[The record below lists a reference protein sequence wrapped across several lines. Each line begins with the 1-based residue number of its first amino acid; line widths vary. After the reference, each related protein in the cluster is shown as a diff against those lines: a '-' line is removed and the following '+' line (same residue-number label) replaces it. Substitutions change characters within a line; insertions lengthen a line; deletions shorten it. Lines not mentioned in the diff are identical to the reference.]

1 MNLFGESRKLYLL
14 FRGLATFAALALAFK
29 YSKDLGVLNRSYI
42 AMIMTSSILCL
53 TVFTSGST
61 LTLRTH
67 KLSGLNS
74 QLSSSFGS
82 LILLQ
87 GICGVLF
94 YNVSL
99 LTFSTFKEEIPY
111 QLLIFSNVYFLFS
124 FAHLVTLEIL
134 LANDQFKLA
143 GKCEAT
149 TVFLQ
154 IIFYAL
160 GSYANH
166 ISIASRLLLAFSF
179 SYLTI
184 ILFVVGNKNLYF
196 KRFKPIKSPADFFQL
211 TKHNNSLGTVLGIT
225 DRADRILIAWFLPT
239 LSLGQYSAM
248 SSMISFTR
256 FMPDAMSK
264 ILVSGRISNRSKRFV
279 NKFSVSIAF
288 ILLVIGF
295 VPVSQWVIGYWLG
308 TEWLLPWYVSLLF
321 IFQELGRGTLQIL
334 QNHEIKHGKAKVSH
348 RGSIILLSFSIIGSS
363 LLVLVMKLPG
373 IPLGFTI
380 AYLVAIFY
388 IRRNKVE

>member
-29 YSKDLGVLNRSYI
+29 YSKDLGVLNRSYL

-87 GICGVLF
+87 GICGVFF
-94 YNVSL
+94 YNISL

-111 QLLIFSNVYFLFS
+111 QLIIFSNVYFLFS

-154 IIFYAL
+154 ILFYVL
-160 GSYANH
+160 GSYVTH
-166 ISIASRLLLAFSF
+166 ISIASRLLLALSF

-184 ILFVVGNKNLYF
+184 ILFVVGNKDLHIR
-196 KRFKPIKSPADFFQL
+196 RFKPIKSPSGFFRL
-211 TKHNNSLGTVLGIT
+211 TKHNNSLGTVLGVT

-256 FMPDAMSK
+256 FIPDTMSK
-264 ILVSGRISNRSKRFV
+264 ILVSGRISNQSKRFV
-279 NKFSVSIAF
+279 NKISLPIAF
-288 ILLVIGF
+288 IFLAIGF
-295 VPVSQWVIGYWLG
+295 VPISQWVISYWLG
-308 TEWLLPWYVSLLF
+308 AEWLLPWYVSLLF
-321 IFQELGRGTLQIL
+321 IFQELGRGTFQIL
-334 QNHEIKHGKAKVSH
+334 QNHEVKHGKAKVPH
-348 RGSIILLSFSIIGSS
+348 RASVILLSLSVIGSC

-380 AYLVAIFY
+380 AYLVAILY